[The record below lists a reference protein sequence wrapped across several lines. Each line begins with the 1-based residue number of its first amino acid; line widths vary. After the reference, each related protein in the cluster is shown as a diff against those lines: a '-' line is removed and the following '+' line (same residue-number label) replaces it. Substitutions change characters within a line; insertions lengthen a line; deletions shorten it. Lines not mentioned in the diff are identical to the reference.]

1 MTNDDII
8 GPNHNEM
15 LVDIVDG
22 IETYV
27 GFNEDNGEAYL
38 RRVTDVEPVIEHNK
52 KLATEDRAGWSPS
65 REWKHVAEIPMG
77 VALKWQSELGVDVFD
92 KNHMPRVIRLLN
104 DPEWRYLR
112 VGSGMIGG
120 GH

>member
-1 MTNDDII
+1 MTKPEI
-8 GPNHNEM
+8 GPNGNEM

-22 IETYV
+22 METYL
-27 GFNEDNGEAYL
+27 GFDESDGKAYL
-38 RRVTDVEPVIEHNK
+38 RTAIDVEPIIERNK
-52 KLATEDRAGWSPS
+52 ALQNSDGAGWSPT
-65 REWKHVAEIPMG
+65 REWKHVAEVPLG
-77 VALKWQSELGVDVFD
+77 VVLQWKQDLGVDVFD